1 MSQSNADALKAAF
14 AAADAG
20 DPTLLVALYDDDMTW
35 AGFTVEGTQRVYTKG
50 EFLEAFGILAKL
62 DEARNVVGAVD
73 IVGDEI
79 VKSDA
84 LREAAESVLK
94 DNETLSSLMET
105 AVRELVHRRQV
116 RAEFLRRGIE
126 SLEEY
131 RRTGVSYSVEEVF
144 DELEEMLE
152 ARRKELQAQL
162 AAIEA
167 EIDELIGPNVTREW
181 ITHLD
186 SYETTFDGHLVDA
199 MNEAIRD
206 WVTNVATTHYV
217 LGSAVGPHRW

>member
-1 MSQSNADALKAAF
+1 MKDA
-14 AAADAG
+14 
-20 DPTLLVALYDDDMTW
+20 TLPSLR
-35 AGFTVEGTQRVYTKG
+35 VEP
-50 EFLEAFGILAKL
+50 
-62 DEARNVVGAVD
+62 
-73 IVGDEI
+73 
-79 VKSDA
+79 A

-152 ARRKELQAQL
+152 ARRKELQ
-162 AAIEA
+162 
-167 EIDELIGPNVTREW
+167 G
-181 ITHLD
+181 
-186 SYETTFDGHLVDA
+186 
-199 MNEAIRD
+199 
-206 WVTNVATTHYV
+206 
-217 LGSAVGPHRW
+217 